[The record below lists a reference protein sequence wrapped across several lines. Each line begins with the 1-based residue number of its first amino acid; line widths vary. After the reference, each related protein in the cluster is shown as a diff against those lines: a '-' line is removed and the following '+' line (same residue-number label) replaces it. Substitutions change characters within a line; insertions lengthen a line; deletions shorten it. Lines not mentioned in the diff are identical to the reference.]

1 MCVAHESH
9 VDPPPGQGLS
19 DAMLAASPTTKEA
32 FQVAHDALSDA
43 GACLR
48 SLPSGGM
55 PADNNA
61 VFNLLEI
68 LVDKIRF
75 MRYVVFVMHLRS

>member
-1 MCVAHESH
+1 
-9 VDPPPGQGLS
+9 
-19 DAMLAASPTTKEA
+19 MLAASPTTKEA
-32 FQVAHDALSDA
+32 FQVTHDALSDA